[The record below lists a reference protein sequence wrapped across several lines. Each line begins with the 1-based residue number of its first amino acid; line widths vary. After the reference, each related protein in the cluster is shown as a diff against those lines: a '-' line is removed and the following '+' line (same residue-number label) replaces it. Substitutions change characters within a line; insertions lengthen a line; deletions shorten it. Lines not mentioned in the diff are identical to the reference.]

1 MRDEDRPI
9 FKRKRAGV
17 DICKACRKYPPAP
30 RDWLCGTCKKEL
42 LGRDPLDDERIARI
56 AREHQAERSKP
67 APAMGY
73 TVRKK

>member
-9 FKRKRAGV
+9 YKRKRAGV
-17 DICKACRKYPPAP
+17 DICKRCGKYPPAP
-30 RDWLCGTCKKEL
+30 RNWFCGNCITETR
-42 LGRDPLDDERIARI
+42 GRDPLDDERIARI

-73 TVRKK
+73 TVREK